1 MGKLGV
7 GVGDDFPIDEGKG
20 PTNGPQNDPDYE
32 KQREEWRRQR
42 EEWHRSREEWRERRR
57 QWRDAWRQ
65 KKREFRAEMK
75 ARYGDAYDDDH
86 HHHWHYDSH
95 QFMRVIAIVGL
106 VAVTIMIF
114 SHIYMLFGLLV
125 LAGLYFAYRGGFD
138 HFDFPH
144 HAGPPAPPAPPSD
157 APKA

>member
-7 GVGDDFPIDEGKG
+7 GVGDDFPIDEGQG
-20 PTNGPQNDPDYE
+20 PANGPAPDYE

-144 HAGPPAPPAPPSD
+144 HAGPPAPPAPPGD

>member
-20 PTNGPQNDPDYE
+20 PSSGPQNDPDYE
-32 KQREEWRRQR
+32 KRR
-42 EEWHRSREEWRERRR
+42 EEWHRQREEWRERRR
-57 QWRDAWRQ
+57 EWRNAWRQ
-65 KKREFRAEMK
+65 KKREFREEMR
-75 ARYGDAYDDDH
+75 ARYGDAVDDYH
-86 HHHWHYDSH
+86 HTHNWHMDGH
-95 QFMRVIAIVGL
+95 GIVRVIAIVGL

-144 HAGPPAPPAPPSD
+144 HAGPPAPPPPPSD